1 MLHKLLLFTLILLL
15 AGSALKAA
23 AFSRPV
29 LASPVVVE
37 EEIAQTILGAT
48 VRISMYAPLTD
59 EQDNIQYVRE
69 NGKKAIQL
77 TVNDGL
83 GTLTRRGDEL
93 FIITHDHW
101 LLLNPDSAAS
111 LLRVE
116 IHDVE
121 QNLLLQLSGEQFM
134 RLISYRD
141 GGTMVLTAPDELADL
156 LTAVAPGDST
166 STGRSDIVYLAY
178 REPYEGQI
186 NVVAML
192 VQKETTYKGQPVYRL
207 TSLNG
212 EVVVEGNSGGGVL
225 YNGKLIGNMWGTI
238 MVEDLSAAGAS
249 SPQQSSFSLAAQ
261 LPAEIGSQR
270 SS

>member
-156 LTAVAPGDST
+156 LTAV
-166 STGRSDIVYLAY
+166 
-178 REPYEGQI
+178 
-186 NVVAML
+186 
-192 VQKETTYKGQPVYRL
+192 
-207 TSLNG
+207 
-212 EVVVEGNSGGGVL
+212 
-225 YNGKLIGNMWGTI
+225 
-238 MVEDLSAAGAS
+238 
-249 SPQQSSFSLAAQ
+249 
-261 LPAEIGSQR
+261 
-270 SS
+270 